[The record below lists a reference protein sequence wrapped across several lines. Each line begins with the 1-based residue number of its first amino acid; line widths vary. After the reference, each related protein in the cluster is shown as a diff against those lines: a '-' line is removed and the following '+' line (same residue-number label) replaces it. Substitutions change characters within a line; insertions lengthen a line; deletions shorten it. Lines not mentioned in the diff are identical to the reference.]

1 MASVLTLEDI
11 GAQESGILKG
21 RKIMANKETLA
32 NSYTNDSSY
41 SVCKVVVSG
50 YKRVRFPSVPGTN
63 LVGAVFVDST
73 GKVLSSVVVPT
84 ITNNFEPGMYIIK
97 DIPDGATALHFTI
110 LNTAEF
116 DKVVL
121 SNSSRIEDMEPDWVA
136 DDEHLCAVVDST
148 AIGSKLRAVISG
160 GSTTSNMTWTDFH
173 YYSVQRG
180 MQQIDA
186 LMHSRIANLFYAK
199 YGRRNAQEQ
208 CGAGSHTNMRTT
220 GGTADTGMTDTIG
233 YEEAKSVNANVTNSL
248 VDNLVHQYAWYRSKD
263 EYGGASVTQVNN
275 ICCLGYEDIYGH
287 KYDMMDNVDL
297 PNDNGNQGKWRIR
310 MPDGTF
316 RMVKGSTYNG
326 MWIEAVA
333 HGKYMDVIP
342 VGNVSGSSS
351 TYYSD
356 IYWVSTSSS
365 RVVYRG
371 NSYAYAGGGV
381 SYAHAN
387 SVASFANA
395 SVGSRLAFRGKIVK
409 AQSVATYKAIVEV
422 A

>member
-1 MASVLTLEDI
+1 
-11 GAQESGILKG
+11 
-21 RKIMANKETLA
+21 
-32 NSYTNDSSY
+32 
-41 SVCKVVVSG
+41 
-50 YKRVRFPSVPGTN
+50 
-63 LVGAVFVDST
+63 
-73 GKVLSSVVVPT
+73 
-84 ITNNFEPGMYIIK
+84 
-97 DIPDGATALHFTI
+97 
-110 LNTAEF
+110 
-116 DKVVL
+116 
-121 SNSSRIEDMEPDWVA
+121 
-136 DDEHLCAVVDST
+136 
-148 AIGSKLRAVISG
+148 
-160 GSTTSNMTWTDFH
+160 
-173 YYSVQRG
+173 
-180 MQQIDA
+180 
-186 LMHSRIANLFYAK
+186 MHSRIANLFYAK

-316 RMVKGSTYNG
+316 RMVKGSTYND

-351 TYYSD
+351 TYYCD
-356 IYWVSTSSS
+356 IYWVSTSIS
-365 RVVYRG
+365 RVVHRG
-371 NSYAYAGGGV
+371 CSYAYANGGV
-381 SYAHAN
+381 SHASANYDASYAY
-387 SVASFANA
+387 A